1 MANEL
6 SFYRGDAFSFDVD
19 LVLNNAP
26 VNLVAYTAFFTIKK
40 KKTDPD
46 SKAVARKNSGS
57 PSGIQKGGIDILDVD
72 NGKIR
77 VVLLHEDTK
86 DLLEGTYFYGVNV
99 VNATDPALVYTL
111 LQGTITV
118 ELDIGARIT
127 GDPT

>member
-1 MANEL
+1 MSNAL

-19 LVLNNAP
+19 LVLNSAA
-26 VNLVAYTAFFTIKK
+26 VNLGSYTAFFTMKK
-40 KKTDPD
+40 KKTHPD

-57 PSGIQKGGIDILDVD
+57 PSGTSSGGIDILDSD

-86 DLLEGTYFYGVNV
+86 DLLEGTDYYGINV
-99 VNATDPALVYTL
+99 VDAVDPALVYTL